1 MTTQEQVQVSPDEK
15 LAEALSILAE
25 NADELKGLVELI
37 VELKRSGVLDS
48 LMQIINRFEELIQ
61 YLFQDPA
68 VFRLLAIALDGS
80 LGLMNKLDANDVIR
94 LKELMQSLGGCMSKN
109 VNAVS
114 NAKPVKGLMG
124 LWRALGDED
133 VQRGL
138 GVALELVKILG
149 KCSSGKQ

>member
-1 MTTQEQVQVSPDEK
+1 MATQEQVQVSPDEK
-15 LAEALSILAE
+15 LAETLSILAE

-48 LMQIINRFEELIQ
+48 VMLIINRFEELIQ

-68 VFRLLAIALDGS
+68 VFRLLAIVLDGS
-80 LGLMNKLDANDVIR
+80 LGLMNKLDANDVIK
-94 LKELMQSLGGCMSKN
+94 LKELMQSLGGCVGKN

-124 LWRALGDED
+124 LWKALGDED

-138 GVALELVKILG
+138 GVALELIKILG
-149 KCSSGKQ
+149 KCSSGRQ

>member
-48 LMQIINRFEELIQ
+48 VMLILNRFEELIQ

-68 VFRLLAIALDGS
+68 VFKLLAIALDGS

-109 VNAVS
+109 INSVS